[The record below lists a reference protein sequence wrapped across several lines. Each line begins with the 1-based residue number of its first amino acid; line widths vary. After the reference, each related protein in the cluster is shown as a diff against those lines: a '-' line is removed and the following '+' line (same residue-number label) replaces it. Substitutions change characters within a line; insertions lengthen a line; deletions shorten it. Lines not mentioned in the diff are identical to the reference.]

1 MSQVKTAYRGTSKSS
16 QMPPKYHLSN
26 KPSFQDQNRFLF
38 KMNNEVKVEARAKR
52 AAKEKTTTGK
62 GKRGAKRKS
71 PTPEPEAQAG
81 SPKIV
86 TDPLVL
92 KDKVARISEDSRSA
106 MEGLSGADSLR

>member
-1 MSQVKTAYRGTSKSS
+1 MSY
-16 QMPPKYHLSN
+16 
-26 KPSFQDQNRFLF
+26 
-38 KMNNEVKVEARAKR
+38 EVLEEARAKR
-52 AAKEKTTTGK
+52 AAKEKATTGK

-106 MEGLSGADSLR
+106 MEGLGGADSLG